1 MYSFFV
7 FVFYESAH
15 LSRQFSHLADPTFVS
30 HPRTSQLLY
39 GTILLLSVCVCIYIK
54 THTHTQYISIL
65 LSFFLVNVFFAHH
78 TPKTAE
84 GSRTV
89 EINTFRPAPLGSAAA
104 SPFFFVLL
112 FHFVSR
118 FSLIFPH
125 FWNTIIISLT
135 SVIKNKYI
143 LSNLVF

>member
-7 FVFYESAH
+7 LVFYESAH

-54 THTHTQYISIL
+54 THTHTHTQYISIL

-104 SPFFFVLL
+104 SPFFFC
-112 FHFVSR
+112 
-118 FSLIFPH
+118 
-125 FWNTIIISLT
+125 IIISFCFTFLFNFST
-135 SVIKNKYI
+135 FLEYYYY
-143 LSNLVF
+143 